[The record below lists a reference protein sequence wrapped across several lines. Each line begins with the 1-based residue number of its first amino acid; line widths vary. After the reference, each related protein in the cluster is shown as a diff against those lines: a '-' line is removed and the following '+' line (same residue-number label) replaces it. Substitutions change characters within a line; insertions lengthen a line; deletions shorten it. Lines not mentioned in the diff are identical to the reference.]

1 MENSRAKTIFPFT
14 FSLTEKSPPAR
25 VLLPAGVMSRNNEE
39 KTKKRGNEKM
49 KGFIETTV
57 YAGRERVLIPV
68 RIITGIV
75 EDKDGTFIETGL
87 DGKGK
92 LAGVFVTESYEE
104 VKQKIQKCEV

>member
-1 MENSRAKTIFPFT
+1 
-14 FSLTEKSPPAR
+14 
-25 VLLPAGVMSRNNEE
+25 
-39 KTKKRGNEKM
+39 M

-75 EDKDGTFIETGL
+75 EDKDGTGL

-104 VKQKIQKCEV
+104 VKQKIQNCEV

>member
-1 MENSRAKTIFPFT
+1 MRK
-14 FSLTEKSPPAR
+14 
-25 VLLPAGVMSRNNEE
+25 NNEE
-39 KTKKRGNEKM
+39 KQKKRGKTL

-104 VKQKIQKCEV
+104 VRQKIQNCEV

>member
-1 MENSRAKTIFPFT
+1 
-14 FSLTEKSPPAR
+14 
-25 VLLPAGVMSRNNEE
+25 
-39 KTKKRGNEKM
+39 M

-92 LAGVFVTESYEE
+92 LAGVFVTESYR
-104 VKQKIQKCEV
+104 